1 MPSQRPP
8 ASRSRKSLFNVKT
21 LQYAG
26 SLNCVLFQKV
36 EGKTGNPSP
45 VQKGLRFMVETE
57 SPPFGPLTRGRDETG
72 QPDRLWTGLEPLTHG
87 KGLPSSASSGLYGV
101 GVPHTRQGHARL
113 KNRRRPLAHPSPHA
127 KGTPDALEQSCLI
140 CPDCSHAKGAPEP
153 VGGKPKAFPTA
164 CQGNIRP
171 PQYTENRPLMGS
183 RPENRREKRG
193 KARQKG

>member
-1 MPSQRPP
+1 MPPQRPP

-26 SLNCVLFQKV
+26 SLNCVPFQKV
-36 EGKTGNPSP
+36 EGKAGIPLP
-45 VQKGLRFMVETE
+45 RAKG
-57 SPPFGPLTRGRDETG
+57 PPLHGRNGIPAVRAPHTRQGRNRAARSDL
-72 QPDRLWTGLEPLTHG
+72 DRIG
-87 KGLPSSASSGLYGV
+87 A
-101 GVPHTRQGHARL
+101 PHTRQGHARL

-140 CPDCSHAKGAPEP
+140 WPDCLHAKGAPEP
-153 VGGKPKAFPTA
+153 VGGKPKAFPTV
-164 CQGNIRP
+164 CQGHIRP